1 MNRKI
6 APFIDIVRLEDKETK
21 LKSFVRNVVD
31 QSQVRCGTNEA
42 ANGVL
47 LIARSIDSPV
57 AKAVAA
63 LVREGAITTPVKLIL
78 ALPPR
83 QEVEGDN
90 SHETFSALTG
100 SNGGRIIRDIRLFDA
115 HEQLVLGPTASWVG
129 DCMRRDPMKR
139 DAYECYAADCG
150 KTAGWAKTSFD
161 RMWETCEPM
170 PDDQFQH
177 AKPADPEVCLPAVA
191 AEETANDPLT
201 PSSN

>member
-21 LKSFVRNVVD
+21 LKSFVRSVVE
-31 QSQVRCGTNEA
+31 QSRVRCEVDEA
-42 ANGVL
+42 ADTIL
-47 LIARSIDSPV
+47 LIARSIESPV
-57 AKAVAA
+57 AKAVAS
-63 LVREGAITTPVKLIL
+63 LVRDGAITTPVKLIL

-83 QEVEGDN
+83 QEIQGDN
-90 SHETFSALTG
+90 SLETFAALVG

-115 HEQLVLGPTASWVG
+115 HEQLVLGPSASWVG

-139 DAYECYAADCG
+139 DAYECYAADCS

-161 RMWETCEPM
+161 RLWDTCEPM
-170 PDDQFQH
+170 PDDLFQH
-177 AKPADPEVCLPAVA
+177 AKPAAPEVCLSAVA
-191 AEETANDPLT
+191 AEEASNDPLT